1 LLAPDR
7 SGISQQTSQQEQY
20 VSPTRRDFLGAGAAA
35 AAGLALPNLAQALPT
50 IVVRDRAE
58 LTRKAS
64 AGRPVVIASA
74 NGFRSKSSDGRPA
87 IQVAYDMVAKG
98 ADTLDAIVAGVQ
110 IVELDPTDNS
120 VGLGGLPNE
129 EGVVQLDAS
138 CMHGPTRRAGSVAGL
153 EGIATPAAVAK
164 AVMDRTDHIMLAGAG
179 AKKFALEMGFKE
191 QNLLT
196 EESRRDWLTWKSRLN
211 ANDNWLD
218 LPGAGPRPVPNA
230 AKVTP
235 GAPPEFDEAELLHVY
250 HDEHGVAHT
259 YGTIN
264 MDVVDANGDI
274 SSVTTTSG
282 LSWKLP
288 GRIGDSPIIGA
299 GQYCDNE
306 VGAAGSTGR
315 GEANIKVC
323 GAFLAVE
330 LMRNGMSP
338 EQALIKVMQ
347 RVIAMTE
354 SRLLDANGR
363 PYFDLNYYAVNKKG
377 EYAGASA
384 YEGARFAVC
393 DANGP
398 RVENCV
404 FLFKGR
410 PPSKTGTDAAYVKP
424 S

>member
-1 LLAPDR
+1 MSSL
-7 SGISQQTSQQEQY
+7 
-20 VSPTRRDFLGAGAAA
+20 TRRDFLGAGAAA
-35 AAGLALPNLAQALPT
+35 AAGLAVPGLAHATPV
-50 IVVRDRAE
+50 ISVRERAA
-58 LTRKAS
+58 TARKAF

-74 NGFRSKSSDGRPA
+74 NGFRSKGADGRTG
-87 IQVAYDMVAKG
+87 IQLAYDMIAKG
-98 ADTLDAIVAGVQ
+98 SDCIDAIVAGVQ

-138 CMHGPTRRAGSVAGL
+138 CMHGPTKRAGSVAAL
-153 EGIATPAAVAK
+153 EDIATPAAVAK
-164 AVMDRTDHIMLAGAG
+164 TVMDRTDHIMLVGAG
-179 AKKFALEMGFKE
+179 ARQFALEMGFKV

-196 EESRRDWLTWKSRLN
+196 EESRQAWLRWKSRVN
-211 ANDNWLD
+211 PNDNWLD
-218 LPGAGPRPVPNA
+218 LPTPRSRPAPEAPRAAPGTTPPVRN
-230 AKVTP
+230 
-235 GAPPEFDEAELLHVY
+235 DDLLHVY
-250 HDEHGVAHT
+250 YDARGVPHT

-264 MDVVDANGDI
+264 MNAVDASGDI

-288 GRIGDSPIIGA
+288 GRVGDSPIIGA

-306 VGAAGSTGR
+306 IGAAGSTGR

-330 LMRNGMSP
+330 FMRQGMSP
-338 EQALIKVMQ
+338 EQALIKVME

-354 SRLLDANGR
+354 KRLLDDKGR

-377 EYAGASA
+377 EYASASA
-384 YEGARFAVC
+384 YEGAMFAVC

-398 RVENCV
+398 RVEKCAY
-404 FLFKGR
+404 LFKGEVPR
-410 PPSKTGTDAAYVKP
+410 KTGTDAAYVKP
-424 S
+424 